1 MDRLRNTG
9 PTAVPHPLLTSVPYT
24 VPLVCYNRLKR
35 VSLEVKLIA
44 SSCNTR
50 MRCACM
56 WETHGN
62 IIFHNRTNFC
72 VRVCDPRKLCKKM
85 CENYIC
91 KFQRLLRHASMLIR
105 TRIHKCKHLSQE
117 DAISFTSIDALFK
130 RS

>member
-1 MDRLRNTG
+1 MKKILGSQSKMDRLRNTG

-56 WETHGN
+56 SELACMRVGITFETSKYSFGAFSYN
-62 IIFHNRTNFC
+62 ASGG
-72 VRVCDPRKLCKKM
+72 
-85 CENYIC
+85 
-91 KFQRLLRHASMLIR
+91 LRHA
-105 TRIHKCKHLSQE
+105 RINLTCSEK
-117 DAISFTSIDALFK
+117 
-130 RS
+130 

>member
-1 MDRLRNTG
+1 MDQLRNTG

-56 WETHGN
+56 SELACMRVGITFETGKYSFRSR
-62 IIFHNRTNFC
+62 IFLQSFRGSQTCTH
-72 VRVCDPRKLCKKM
+72 
-85 CENYIC
+85 
-91 KFQRLLRHASMLIR
+91 KFVL
-105 TRIHKCKHLSQE
+105 
-117 DAISFTSIDALFK
+117 
-130 RS
+130 